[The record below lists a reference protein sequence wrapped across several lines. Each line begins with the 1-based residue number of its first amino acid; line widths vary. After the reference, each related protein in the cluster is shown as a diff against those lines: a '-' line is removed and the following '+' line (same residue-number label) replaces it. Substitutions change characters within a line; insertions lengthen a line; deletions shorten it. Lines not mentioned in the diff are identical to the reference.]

1 LNVNRKQQYA
11 ELLLDDRWKRKRLII
26 LKRDNHTCQ
35 HCGLKHN
42 LQVHHLIYKVGGVP
56 PWEYR
61 NSDLITLCVNC
72 HTEVHRTTK
81 IKSVGYK
88 QKTPPKSK
96 EEKIK
101 SRINKLKRTLSQND
115 LRIQEKYD
123 KINQKRNN
131 L

>member
-1 LNVNRKQQYA
+1 MNRKQIYF
-11 ELLLDDRWKRKRLII
+11 ELLLDDRWKRKRDII
-26 LKRDNHTCQ
+26 LKRDNYTCQ

-81 IKSVGYK
+81 IKSVRYG
-88 QKTPPKSK
+88 QKTKSK

-101 SRINKLKRTLSQND
+101 SRVNKMKSKLSPKD
-115 LRIQEKYD
+115 IKLQEKYD
-123 KINQKRNN
+123 KINSRF